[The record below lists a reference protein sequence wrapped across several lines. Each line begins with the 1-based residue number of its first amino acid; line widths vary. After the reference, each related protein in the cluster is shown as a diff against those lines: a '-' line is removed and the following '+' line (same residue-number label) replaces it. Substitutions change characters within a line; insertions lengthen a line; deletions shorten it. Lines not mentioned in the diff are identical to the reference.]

1 MGAKPG
7 RMKGNEQKAEYEE
20 PGKKAWETRQERTG
34 KTEEARA
41 ETVHRISHC
50 EAETGRTER
59 KKQRLSSRKGSES
72 GRKEAEAERKIPNK
86 KGTQGT
92 GKKVST

>member
-20 PGKKAWETRQERTG
+20 PGKKAWETRQGRTG

-41 ETVHRISHC
+41 ETEH
-50 EAETGRTER
+50 
-59 KKQRLSSRKGSES
+59 
-72 GRKEAEAERKIPNK
+72 
-86 KGTQGT
+86 
-92 GKKVST
+92 

>member
-34 KTEEARA
+34 KTEEAKAERA
-41 ETVHRISHC
+41 HRESSC
-50 EAETGRTER
+50 EAEPG
-59 KKQRLSSRKGSES
+59 RKG
-72 GRKEAEAERKIPNK
+72 KEETEAK
-86 KGTQGT
+86 
-92 GKKVST
+92 